1 MKYACEKFYGLIRTL
16 YRLEARTIIFEQ
28 LHIRTVIII
37 DQRPINLHFESKY
50 LYFSCHV
57 TSTTKIDL

>member
-28 LHIRTVIII
+28 LHIRTVII
-37 DQRPINLHFESKY
+37 DQRPINLHLSLNMYIF
-50 LYFSCHV
+50 HV